1 VFVLD
6 RSGSMHDK
14 RIVAARRALRAALDG
29 LSDNDTFEIIAFDT
43 GFETFDAEP
52 VAATRANIER
62 ATKWIDGVQA
72 DGGTNALP
80 ALERACTGRVAPGR
94 VRTVLFLTDGDV
106 ANDGEILALS
116 RRFDPALRLFTV
128 GIGSAPSAGILSRLA
143 RLGGGATLSISN
155 SQNIEA
161 EIRRFEA
168 TFVGPI
174 ACGLGIVGARR
185 HSGRDLFAGRAAT
198 FFVEGA
204 LQTVEVTSVDGR
216 FSGRATVVASPIAL
230 GALWARERVAE
241 LEDRL
246 VADPT
251 QKELIDSEIAEL
263 GVRHQIQTRLTR
275 FVAVDEE
282 SQVHGEPIKIVQPSE
297 RAGDAS
303 GVLCQD
309 RFHLEARP
317 FRSPLRSAAP
327 LHQYSPRFTSPVA
340 RSTASDLSKATAFAA
355 AEVAKRDPAAPMTE
369 RLAFLVLL
377 AALDPANAIP
387 DELTKDALRFVDERA
402 KLERG
407 TGMRRTLPL
416 VELAV
421 SFSAHDGAR
430 VLDIVLNL
438 SSAASIEQI

>member
-1 VFVLD
+1 
-6 RSGSMHDK
+6 
-14 RIVAARRALRAALDG
+14 
-29 LSDNDTFEIIAFDT
+29 
-43 GFETFDAEP
+43 
-52 VAATRANIER
+52 
-62 ATKWIDGVQA
+62 
-72 DGGTNALP
+72 
-80 ALERACTGRVAPGR
+80 
-94 VRTVLFLTDGDV
+94 
-106 ANDGEILALS
+106 
-116 RRFDPALRLFTV
+116 
-128 GIGSAPSAGILSRLA
+128 
-143 RLGGGATLSISN
+143 
-155 SQNIEA
+155 
-161 EIRRFEA
+161 
-168 TFVGPI
+168 
-174 ACGLGIVGARR
+174 
-185 HSGRDLFAGRAAT
+185 
-198 FFVEGA
+198 
-204 LQTVEVTSVDGR
+204 VTSVDGR
-216 FSGRATVVASPIAL
+216 FSGRATVIASPIAL

-317 FRSPLRSAAP
+317 FGSPLRSAAP

-387 DELTKDALRFVDERA
+387 DELTKDALRFVDERSQPTEPA
-402 KLERG
+402 RPRHVRG
-407 TGMRRTLPL
+407 RSLCSATIGQTTIRQTTIRQTTIRQTTIRQTENPRDPRTYGHAPHEPSTDARSLPSMTPSPL
-416 VELAV
+416 RSPAQP
-421 SFSAHDGAR
+421 AHVPHDPSSVARSLPFTAPSPSTSPVHGASTR
-430 VLDIVLNL
+430 ITVTDM
-438 SSAASIEQI
+438 